1 MPRKS
6 AAALSTLNPVVT
18 PATPRLT
25 PPPSLSARERAVF
38 QELVNATA
46 PDHFTRADLPLLV
59 EYCTACVLARE
70 AAAALYRDGA
80 VHVIRGRANPWL
92 VVQEKQLRAMSAL
105 SLRLRICPQGRMSAA
120 RAGTHAKRPGT
131 RGVHA
136 LMELD
141 DE

>member
-1 MPRKS
+1 MPRQS
-6 AAALSTLNPVVT
+6 TAALSTLSPAL
-18 PATPRLT
+18 PAATPRLT
-25 PPPSLSARERAVF
+25 PPPTLSARERAVF
-38 QELVNATA
+38 QELVNSTG

-59 EYCTACVLARE
+59 EYCTACVLARD
-70 AAAALYRDGA
+70 AASALQREGA
-80 VHVIRGRANPWL
+80 VHPISCRANPWL

-105 SLRLRICPQGRMSAA
+105 SLRLRICPQGRMTAA
-120 RAGTHAKRPGT
+120 RAGTHAKRPGA